1 MPLYS
6 DRLYYN
12 VGNFIL
18 VRVLIGLGASV
29 NIMSL
34 RTLAYLR
41 INIFKLQVD
50 RVMLKEFNE

>member
-18 VRVLIGLGASV
+18 VRPLVGPGASV